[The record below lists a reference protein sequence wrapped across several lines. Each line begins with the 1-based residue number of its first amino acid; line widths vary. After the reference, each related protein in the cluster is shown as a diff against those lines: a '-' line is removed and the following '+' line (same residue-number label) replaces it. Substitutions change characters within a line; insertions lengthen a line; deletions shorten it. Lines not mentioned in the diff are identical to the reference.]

1 MANNG
6 RPVNPT
12 LSKRLLNT
20 YKKKKIGLFPSNHL
34 THGTLVMGIKH
45 G

>member
-6 RPVNPT
+6 RPANPT
-12 LSKRLLNT
+12 LSKYLLNT
-20 YKKKKIGLFPSNHL
+20 YKKKIGLFPSNHL